1 MNWTEILYPVAWLWK
16 PKLYL
21 TFLFFVAAAYLL
33 IVFNWYYSD
42 GDQAGYLL
50 KVSRKGWVCKTYE
63 GELAITTC
71 PALRRWSGT
80 CLSRMTQWGNN
91 SQASP
96 ASESCFTTR
105 SSAISPR
112 PVLVRPPTLWTV
124 SRSRSDVLYGG
135 KKKVRGRPSLG

>member
-63 GELAITTC
+63 GELAITTL
-71 PALRRWSGT
+71 PGVAPMVWNFSVSDDAVGKQLSSVPGKRVVLHYKEFLYIPTT
-80 CLSRMTQWGNN
+80 CFG
-91 SQASP
+91 
-96 ASESCFTTR
+96 ETTYFVDR
-105 SSAISPR
+105 FE
-112 PVLVRPPTLWTV
+112 VTE
-124 SRSRSDVLYGG
+124 
-135 KKKVRGRPSLG
+135 

>member
-50 KVSRKGWVCKTYE
+50 KASRKGWVCKTYE
-63 GELAITTC
+63 GELAITTL
-71 PALRRWSGT
+71 PGVAPMVWNLSVSDDAGGKHLSSVPGKRVVLRSKEFPSMPTT
-80 CLSRMTQWGNN
+80 CLGQSTT
-91 SQASP
+91 STASFEVT
-96 ASESCFTTR
+96 A
-105 SSAISPR
+105 
-112 PVLVRPPTLWTV
+112 
-124 SRSRSDVLYGG
+124 
-135 KKKVRGRPSLG
+135 